1 MIEFGF
7 LAPALFVFVLG
18 IVEGGRMF
26 YVRQSLEYA
35 TQQAARYYMVNPA
48 AAESDVTT
56 TLRNAMAGGMGAAI
70 PTPVYDNAN
79 PCNGNGNV
87 TCTKITATYNFVSV
101 VNILGWGTV
110 QMNAVAQAVRVQ

>member
-1 MIEFGF
+1 MIEFAF

-48 AAESDVTT
+48 AAQSDVTT

-70 PTPVYDNAN
+70 LEPQYNDTA
-79 PCNGNGNV
+79 PCNGKASV
-87 TCTKITATYNFVSV
+87 TCTRITATYNFVSV
-101 VNILGWGTV
+101 VNFLGFGTV
-110 QMNAVAQAVRVQ
+110 EMNAVAQAVRVQ

>member
-1 MIEFGF
+1 MIEFAF

-48 AAESDVTT
+48 AAQSDVTT
-56 TLRNAMAGGMGAAI
+56 TLRNAMAGGMGADI
-70 PTPVYDNAN
+70 PTPLYEDAT
-79 PCNGNGNV
+79 PCNSNANV

-101 VNILGWGTV
+101 VNFLGWGTV
-110 QMNAVAQAVRVQ
+110 QMSAVAQAVRLQ